1 MKRHSILLAALCA
14 LLLMVPGESRAASVY
29 KLSMT
34 TLYPTTHPTCANVWL
49 PWIRQI
55 NRETNGRVVINYFD
69 PNTICPNNEM
79 YASVVS
85 GAVDIA
91 GHLCGATPGKFP
103 SMEAPALPLLV
114 ESALAGSLTVW
125 DFYDREEQAKKDFR
139 DVKILW
145 MWSSADFH
153 IQTISRPVRTLE
165 DIRGLKLICWTQDN
179 AELCKALGGIPINIP
194 TQDTYLALQRGM
206 ADGLL
211 TPIASMRSYKTSE
224 VCAYTTMCS
233 LMVNPIWMAMNKTR
247 WNSLPDDIK
256 AVFEKNS
263 GRVMAHASGKS
274 LDDGSMLDYT
284 YLAEKEGKVFY
295 ILPAEE
301 RARWQEAVRPLHE
314 KWLKKMAGA
323 FDAEQLRKDVLD
335 ISSRNAQDAPRRY

>member
-1 MKRHSILLAALCA
+1 MKLHASIIAALCA
-14 LLLMVPGESRAASVY
+14 FMLAVPGNAEAAKVY
-29 KLSMT
+29 KMSMT

-49 PWIRQI
+49 PWTKKI
-55 NRETNGRVVINYFD
+55 NKETNGRVVINYFD

-85 GAVDIA
+85 GAVTIG

-103 SMEAPALPLLV
+103 SMETPALPLLV
-114 ESALAGSLTVW
+114 ESALAGSLTVY
-125 DFYDREEQAKKDFR
+125 DFYAKEEQAKKDFK

-153 IQTISRPVRTLE
+153 IQTISKPIHKLE
-165 DIRGLKLICWTQDN
+165 DVKGLKLICWTQDN

-224 VCAYTTMCS
+224 VCKYTTMCS
-233 LMVNPIWMAMNKTR
+233 LMVNPMWMGMNKDA
-247 WNSLPDDIK
+247 WNELPDDIK
-256 AVFEKNS
+256 AIFEKNS
-263 GRVMAHASGKS
+263 GRDMAYASGKS
-274 LDDGSMLDYT
+274 LDDGSMEDYK
-284 YLAEKEGKVFY
+284 YLMEKEGKVFY

-314 KWLKKMAGA
+314 NWLKKMAGK
-323 FDAEQLRKDVLD
+323 FDAEALRNDVLE
-335 ISSRNAQDAPRRY
+335 ISAKNAKAAPRRY

>member
-224 VCAYTTMCS
+224 VCTYTTRS
-233 LMVNPIWMAMNKTR
+233 VQPQR
-247 WNSLPDDIK
+247 RRRR
-256 AVFEKNS
+256 
-263 GRVMAHASGKS
+263 GRG
-274 LDDGSMLDYT
+274 LCG
-284 YLAEKEGKVFY
+284 
-295 ILPAEE
+295 
-301 RARWQEAVRPLHE
+301 AVRLRYPETPLEHVCRGPARQCRCDRQAA
-314 KWLKKMAGA
+314 LHPHRRHPARL
-323 FDAEQLRKDVLD
+323 FLRRHPASL
-335 ISSRNAQDAPRRY
+335 